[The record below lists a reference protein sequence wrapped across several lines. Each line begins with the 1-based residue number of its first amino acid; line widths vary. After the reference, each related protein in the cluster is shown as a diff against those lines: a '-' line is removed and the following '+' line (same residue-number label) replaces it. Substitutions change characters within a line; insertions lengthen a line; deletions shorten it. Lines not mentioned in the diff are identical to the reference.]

1 MSVNIR
7 TLVVIWKVVLLA
19 VFLNS
24 CQIEPKQES
33 DLSVRFFIDTNQT
46 QKPEGF
52 LETWDSYLPWTPT
65 ILNQMKQ
72 DLGRVWFLVEVP
84 KSEID
89 TVLEFQS
96 FNLIK
101 LEAYSIDDGQ
111 NVQPLQSL
119 KHPLGHHHGF
129 LVPGHLKKQKLL
141 LMTDQ
146 EIGGLF
152 LGFQQYS
159 MEQFEQLKLYRSLM
173 VGLVIGLFL
182 LSLLM
187 TALVRENPNQIWLL
201 IIILSGII
209 GLFLEK
215 RIYTFFHFEM
225 DSLAYIQLFMFQ
237 LSISSIAYLRII
249 SFETDLIK
257 KQLYFLIERSL
268 EIIIIILFIS
278 GMILSQRIGGISLIQ
293 DTSISFQLIV
303 FGFFI
308 SYLFCC
314 FLLIQSWNKK
324 PHLNEFSI
332 AFILVYSIVF
342 FSNLSVRGILP
353 ADFNLW
359 DGNYRAVIPL
369 ILALILYKDREF
381 KMRNMANLLSLQDK
395 NKDLFLARTSHEL
408 RTPLSG
414 MIGLCE
420 NMLEKAEGL
429 TPSFIRKLK
438 LVVQNGWRMNQLISD
453 LTDFSQMREGQLK
466 VDCRPEDFGEILD
479 RVKENLKPEMDRKQ
493 LTWKINI
500 NPELPM
506 IHADSDRIQQVL
518 MNLIGNAIKY
528 TEHGSILLEANASK
542 SFVEVNIQ
550 DNGMGIPEEELRL
563 VLEDYQRGTNVATT
577 PGTGLGLNLSRH
589 IIELHG
595 GELSIESEV
604 GKGTTVGF
612 TLPVSEQ
619 NASQIPTP
627 STTTPLSEEDL
638 QDTPGQIE
646 SDPPIPEKAKVLV
659 VDDEPVNLEIIE
671 DFLEELPLEITSYS
685 SGDEFLNHLDED
697 EPDLMILD
705 LMMPNMDG
713 YAVIRQ
719 IRSEYT
725 AQELPILVVT
735 ANEQER
741 FSHQSL
747 SLGANDYLIKPLE
760 GRELRMRVRSQLSLT
775 RQHRLQESVEL
786 LEKQKLSLKRDQGR
800 MKNLLDGVDL
810 SLAVTDSK
818 GKILQINRAFERLSG
833 YAPDEIMNKE
843 ISRLFVP
850 EFLPPEE
857 MYQGPQTLQHKNGA
871 LKTYPLSCKPLVGV
885 NPEEWIYSISEKKG
899 SSEEEMPDAFETMN
913 QELEPIDSIDSL
925 RNQLASL
932 LQLSVKFYR
941 LSTGET
947 QNEFAQKS
955 GCWHLTLNG
964 STLRAY
970 MLERYMDPKR
980 VPKNPNWAIV
990 LKTCNWVVEECPESH
1005 PMKSEI
1011 LRLKN
1016 HIEQSIFLQ

>member
-7 TLVVIWKVVLLA
+7 TLVVIWTVILLA

-24 CQIEPKQES
+24 CQIKPIQES
-33 DLSVRFFIDTNQT
+33 DLSVRFFIDTEQT

-52 LETWDSYLPWTPT
+52 LETWDSYPPWTPT

-89 TVLEFQS
+89 TVLEFQA
-96 FNLIK
+96 FNLIEM
-101 LEAYSIDDGQ
+101 EAYSIDGRQ
-111 NVQPLQSL
+111 NLQPLQSL

-146 EIGGLF
+146 EIGGFF

-159 MEQFEQLKLYRSLM
+159 IEQFEQIKLYRSLM

-187 TALVRENPNQIWLL
+187 TLLVRGNPNQPWLL
-201 IIILSGII
+201 AIIISGVI

-215 RIYTFFHFEM
+215 RIYTFLNFEI
-225 DSLAYIQLFMFQ
+225 DSMTYMKTFMFQ
-237 LSISSIAYLRII
+237 LSISTIAYLRII
-249 SFETDLIK
+249 SFETNLIK
-257 KQLYFLIERSL
+257 KQPYFLIERSL

-278 GMILSQRIGGISLIQ
+278 GMILSLRMDGIFLIQ
-293 DTSISFQLIV
+293 DSSIPFQLIV
-303 FGFFI
+303 IGFII

-324 PHLNEFSI
+324 SHLNEFSI
-332 AFILVYSIVF
+332 AFILVYSLVIF
-342 FSNLSVRGILP
+342 TNFSVRGILP

-369 ILALILYKDREF
+369 ILALILYKDREV

-429 TPSFIRKLK
+429 TPSFGRKLK

-453 LTDFSQMREGQLK
+453 LTDFSKMREGQLK
-466 VDCRPEDFGEILD
+466 VECRPEDFWEILD
-479 RVKENLKPEMDRKQ
+479 RVKENLKPEMERKQ

-577 PGTGLGLNLSRH
+577 PGTGLGLNL
-589 IIELHG
+589 
-595 GELSIESEV
+595 
-604 GKGTTVGF
+604 
-612 TLPVSEQ
+612 
-619 NASQIPTP
+619 
-627 STTTPLSEEDL
+627 
-638 QDTPGQIE
+638 
-646 SDPPIPEKAKVLV
+646 
-659 VDDEPVNLEIIE
+659 
-671 DFLEELPLEITSYS
+671 
-685 SGDEFLNHLDED
+685 
-697 EPDLMILD
+697 
-705 LMMPNMDG
+705 
-713 YAVIRQ
+713 
-719 IRSEYT
+719 
-725 AQELPILVVT
+725 
-735 ANEQER
+735 
-741 FSHQSL
+741 
-747 SLGANDYLIKPLE
+747 
-760 GRELRMRVRSQLSLT
+760 
-775 RQHRLQESVEL
+775 
-786 LEKQKLSLKRDQGR
+786 
-800 MKNLLDGVDL
+800 
-810 SLAVTDSK
+810 
-818 GKILQINRAFERLSG
+818 
-833 YAPDEIMNKE
+833 
-843 ISRLFVP
+843 
-850 EFLPPEE
+850 
-857 MYQGPQTLQHKNGA
+857 
-871 LKTYPLSCKPLVGV
+871 
-885 NPEEWIYSISEKKG
+885 
-899 SSEEEMPDAFETMN
+899 
-913 QELEPIDSIDSL
+913 
-925 RNQLASL
+925 
-932 LQLSVKFYR
+932 
-941 LSTGET
+941 
-947 QNEFAQKS
+947 
-955 GCWHLTLNG
+955 
-964 STLRAY
+964 
-970 MLERYMDPKR
+970 
-980 VPKNPNWAIV
+980 
-990 LKTCNWVVEECPESH
+990 
-1005 PMKSEI
+1005 
-1011 LRLKN
+1011 
-1016 HIEQSIFLQ
+1016 